1 MNNEAIDTKRNVLVV
16 DDDPAIQE
24 MLCEIIQQEGCNAVS
39 VGSGEEAIKQVE
51 SQHFDLIFLDLV
63 LPGISGVDTLSAIK
77 EKDDEVVVI
86 TITAYGYS
94 IWAKQAM
101 ALGSM
106 FLIHKPFHAHDIVEI
121 LDTVNFGR

>member
-1 MNNEAIDTKRNVLVV
+1 MLVV

-39 VGSGEEAIKQVE
+39 VGSGEEALKQVE
-51 SQHFDLIFLDLV
+51 SQHFDLVFLDLV

-77 EKDDEVVVI
+77 EKDDGVVVI
-86 TITAYGYS
+86 TVTAYGYS

-106 FLIHKPFHAHDIVEI
+106 FLIHKPFQPRDIVEI
-121 LDTVNFGR
+121 LDTVNFGS

>member
-1 MNNEAIDTKRNVLVV
+1 MNNEAIVTKRNVLVV

-24 MLCEIIQQEGCNAVS
+24 LLCEIIQQEGYNAVS
-39 VGSGEEAIKQVE
+39 VGSGEEALKQVDN
-51 SQHFDLIFLDLV
+51 QHFDLIFLDLV

-77 EKDDEVVVI
+77 EKNDKAVVI

-101 ALGSM
+101 ALGAM
-106 FLIHKPFHAHDIVEI
+106 FLIHKPFQTRDIVEI
-121 LDTVNFGR
+121 LDTVNFG

>member
-1 MNNEAIDTKRNVLVV
+1 MNNEAIVTKRSVLVV

-39 VGSGEEAIKQVE
+39 VGSGEDALKQVE

-63 LPGISGVDTLSAIK
+63 LPGMSGVDTLSAIK
-77 EKDDEVVVI
+77 EKDDKVVVI

>member
-1 MNNEAIDTKRNVLVV
+1 MNDEAIVTKRNVLVV

-39 VGSGEEAIKQVE
+39 VGSGEEALQQVE
-51 SQHFDLIFLDLV
+51 SQHFDLVFLDLV

-77 EKDDEVVVI
+77 EKDDGVVVI
-86 TITAYGYS
+86 TVTAYGYS

-106 FLIHKPFHAHDIVEI
+106 FLIHKPFQPRDIVEI
-121 LDTVNFGR
+121 LDTVNFGS

>member
-1 MNNEAIDTKRNVLVV
+1 MNDEAIVTKRNVLVV

-39 VGSGEEAIKQVE
+39 VGSGEEALKQVE
-51 SQHFDLIFLDLV
+51 RQHFDLVFLDLV

-77 EKDDEVVVI
+77 EKDDGVVVI
-86 TITAYGYS
+86 TVTAYGYS

-106 FLIHKPFHAHDIVEI
+106 FLIHKPFQPRDIVEI
-121 LDTVNFGR
+121 LDTVNFGS

>member
-1 MNNEAIDTKRNVLVV
+1 MNAETIVTERNVLVV

-24 MLCEIIQQEGCNAVS
+24 MLCEIIQQEGYNAVS
-39 VGSGEEAIKQVE
+39 VGSGEEALKQME

-77 EKDDEVVVI
+77 DKDDNAVVI

-101 ALGSM
+101 AMGAM
-106 FLIHKPFHAHDIVEI
+106 FLIHKPFQTRDIVEI
-121 LDTVNFGR
+121 LDTVNFGS

>member
-1 MNNEAIDTKRNVLVV
+1 MNNEAIVAERNVLVV

-39 VGSGEEAIKQVE
+39 VGSGEEALKQVE
-51 SQHFDLIFLDLV
+51 NQHFDLIFLDLV
-63 LPGISGVDTLSAIK
+63 LPGMSGVDTLSAIK
-77 EKDDEVVVI
+77 EKNDKVVVI

-101 ALGSM
+101 ALGAM
-106 FLIHKPFHAHDIVEI
+106 FLIHKPFQARDIVEI
-121 LDTVNFGR
+121 LDTINFGS

>member
-39 VGSGEEAIKQVE
+39 VGSGEEALKKVE

-63 LPGISGVDTLSAIK
+63 LPGMSGVDTLSVIK
-77 EKDDEVVVI
+77 EKDDKVVVI
-86 TITAYGYS
+86 TITAYGYT

-106 FLIHKPFHAHDIVEI
+106 FLIHKPFQAHDIVEI

>member
-1 MNNEAIDTKRNVLVV
+1 MNDEAIVTKRNVLVV

-39 VGSGEEAIKQVE
+39 VGSGEEALKQVE
-51 SQHFDLIFLDLV
+51 SQHFDLVFLDLV

-77 EKDDEVVVI
+77 EKDDGVVVI

-106 FLIHKPFHAHDIVEI
+106 FLIHKPFQPRDIVEI
-121 LDTVNFGR
+121 LDTVNFGS

>member
-1 MNNEAIDTKRNVLVV
+1 MNDEAIVTKRNVLVV

-39 VGSGEEAIKQVE
+39 VGSGEEALKQVE
-51 SQHFDLIFLDLV
+51 SQHFDLVFLDLV

-77 EKDDEVVVI
+77 EKDDGVVVI
-86 TITAYGYS
+86 TVTAYGYS

-106 FLIHKPFHAHDIVEI
+106 FLIHKPFQPRDIVEI
-121 LDTVNFGR
+121 LDTVNFGS

>member
-1 MNNEAIDTKRNVLVV
+1 MNNDVIVTKRNVLVV

-39 VGSGEEAIKQVE
+39 VGSGEEALKQVE

-77 EKDDEVVVI
+77 EKDDKVVVI

-106 FLIHKPFHAHDIVEI
+106 FLIHKPFQARDIVEI
-121 LDTVNFGR
+121 LDTVNFGS

>member
-1 MNNEAIDTKRNVLVV
+1 MNNEAIVTKRSVLVV

-39 VGSGEEAIKQVE
+39 VGSGEDALKQVE

-77 EKDDEVVVI
+77 EKDDKVVVI
-86 TITAYGYS
+86 TITAYGYT

-106 FLIHKPFHAHDIVEI
+106 FLIHKPFQAHDIVEI